1 MNKDFMITLS
11 TIGITIII
19 GTFFILWK
27 SIWNLK
33 YKKGKIMLDASFLI
47 NLFKK
52 PKKDTKPLKLHKIK
66 SNFKREKFKIKD
78 GRITTN
84 VMRFSVYQEM
94 YFNEILNKV
103 LHEQDGC
110 KALNYL
116 PDSEVFDRC
125 IEILEILKSKEDEE
139 SIKQYKFILSV
150 LKKLRYILNNKL

>member
-1 MNKDFMITLS
+1 
-11 TIGITIII
+11 
-19 GTFFILWK
+19 
-27 SIWNLK
+27 
-33 YKKGKIMLDASFLI
+33 MLASYLI
-47 NLFKK
+47 NLLKSKK
-52 PKKDTKPLKLHKIK
+52 VGQDKF
-66 SNFKREKFKIKD
+66 NFIN
-78 GRITTN
+78 GRINKNIMQFTN
-84 VMRFSVYQEM
+84 KEESK
-94 YFNEILNKV
+94 FNEILNKV

>member
-1 MNKDFMITLS
+1 
-11 TIGITIII
+11 
-19 GTFFILWK
+19 
-27 SIWNLK
+27 
-33 YKKGKIMLDASFLI
+33 MLDASFLI

-52 PKKDTKPLKLHKIK
+52 PKKRYPTTKTK

-94 YFNEILNKV
+94 DFNEILNKV